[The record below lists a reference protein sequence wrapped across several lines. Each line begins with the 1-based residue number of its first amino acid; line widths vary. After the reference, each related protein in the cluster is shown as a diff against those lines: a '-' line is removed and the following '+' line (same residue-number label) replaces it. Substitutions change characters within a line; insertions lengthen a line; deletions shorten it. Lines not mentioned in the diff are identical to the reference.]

1 MERRS
6 FLGGLT
12 AASFGA
18 LLENSFAK
26 PVQPPNSNKTGGSMA
41 GQDPFESSQ
50 VEVSG
55 NTIFVRRYGKGP
67 AILMVHGFPARQV

>member
-12 AASFGA
+12 AASFGG

-26 PVQPPNSNKTGGSMA
+26 PVRPPDSNKTGGSVA
-41 GQDPFESSQ
+41 GQDSFDRLLSTFQETRFSCAGVEKVPPF
-50 VEVSG
+50 
-55 NTIFVRRYGKGP
+55 
-67 AILMVHGFPARQV
+67 